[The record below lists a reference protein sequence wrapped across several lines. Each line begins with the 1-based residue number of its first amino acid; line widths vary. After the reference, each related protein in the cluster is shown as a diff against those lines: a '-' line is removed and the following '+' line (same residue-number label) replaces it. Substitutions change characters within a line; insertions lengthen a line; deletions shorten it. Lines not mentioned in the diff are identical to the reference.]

1 MARIRSIKPEF
12 FAHEL
17 LAKVSRDARLLFVGL
32 WTVSDDE
39 GRLRGS
45 PVFIHGQVFPYDE
58 DLDIRALLTELE
70 NQTFIQRYEVDG
82 QKFIFIPGF
91 NRQQKIDHPTKSRLP
106 APPDVSRETLAIDS
120 RNFREALA
128 PDLGVEGKGVEGKGV
143 APSAVFAASAPV
155 ADRPDQVELP
165 ACAPSAPPDAAPEP
179 DDKPTP
185 AQKATRQAVKSA
197 FEAKH
202 AQANTGVPF
211 PWSAKENKHVK
222 LIATACGDDAQRAL
236 TALRAALAE
245 PYLATRFIPSM
256 VSPQIAALLQ
266 RNGAAPPERPPRP
279 AFARPNAPIPPDSRE
294 AHLADAAELAAIRA
308 RRNA

>member
-1 MARIRSIKPEF
+1 
-12 FAHEL
+12 
-17 LAKVSRDARLLFVGL
+17 
-32 WTVSDDE
+32 
-39 GRLRGS
+39 
-45 PVFIHGQVFPYDE
+45 
-58 DLDIRALLTELE
+58 
-70 NQTFIQRYEVDG
+70 
-82 QKFIFIPGF
+82 
-91 NRQQKIDHPTKSRLP
+91 
-106 APPDVSRETLAIDS
+106 
-120 RNFREALA
+120 
-128 PDLGVEGKGVEGKGV
+128 
-143 APSAVFAASAPV
+143 V

-165 ACAPSAPPDAAPEP
+165 ACAPSAPSDAALEP

-266 RNGAAPPERPPRP
+266 RNGAAPPERPPRG
-279 AFARPNAPIPPDSRE
+279 APFNPRIDPS
-294 AHLADAAELAAIRA
+294 AHMVAGRKRI
-308 RRNA
+308 